1 MSLPCAL
8 LLIVGAVFMLIGF
21 WTPGINPQSLS
32 SLILGCILFGIG
44 LSVGLQHGP
53 L

>member
-1 MSLPCAL
+1 MSLPSAL

-21 WTPGINPQSLS
+21 WTPGINQERLA
-32 SLILGCILFGIG
+32 SLILGGILFGIG
-44 LSVGLQHGP
+44 LSTGLQHGP